1 MRIVRTV
8 WRALLGLLA
17 ALAFSF
23 APAAAHNLAYAAA
36 RAEIAE
42 DGGFEITLNFH
53 TAAFL
58 LGEPQAH
65 LSAEARD
72 RWTRLGDADLSRL
85 VGAGAAFLK
94 GAVEVY
100 ADGVAIDIE
109 SVSFPDPAEL
119 RADGLVPPEDA
130 RPSAPVILRGHLGP
144 RAGSFAVVAPDSFP
158 EMLLTV
164 EDWRGAR
171 VVEALRPGG
180 RSHPFLLHEAAA
192 RGEVLVAVPSWLMTT
207 AQFGAL
213 GFEHILPLGLDHIL
227 FVLSLFLLAQRWQPL
242 VGQVTAFTLAHSV
255 TLAFATFN
263 LVSVP
268 AIIVEPM
275 IAATIALVAL
285 DNLRSPTLQ
294 PWRIAA
300 VFAFGLLHGL
310 GFASA
315 LKRLGLPQ
323 GDEAL
328 ALISFNLGVE
338 AGQVAVLAMAFLA
351 VGWARDKP
359 WFRQRVVVPASLAI
373 AGIAV
378 WWLIERIA
386 FSA

>member
-1 MRIVRTV
+1 M
-8 WRALLGLLA
+8 AL
-17 ALAFSF
+17 ST
-23 APAAAHNLAYAAA
+23 APAAAHNLAYAVA
-36 RAEIAE
+36 RAAIAE
-42 DGGFEITLNFH
+42 DGGFEIALNFH

-65 LSAEARD
+65 LSAEARE
-72 RWTRLGDADLSRL
+72 RWAKLGDAELARLSGE
-85 VGAGAAFLK
+85 GARFLK

-100 ADGVAIDIE
+100 SDGLVVDIE

-130 RPSAPVILRGHLGP
+130 RPSAPVILRGRLGP
-144 RAGSFAVVAPDSFP
+144 RAGSFTVVAPDAFP
-158 EMLLTV
+158 ETLLTI

-180 RSHPFLLHEAAA
+180 RSHPFLLHEGAA
-192 RGEVLVAVPSWLMTT
+192 RGEVLVAIPFWLVTT

-227 FVLSLFLLAQRWQPL
+227 FVLGLFLLAQRWRPL
-242 VGQVTAFTLAHSV
+242 VAQVTAFTAAHSV
-255 TLAFATFN
+255 TLALAAFD

-268 AIIVEPM
+268 AIIVEPL

-285 DNLRSPTLQ
+285 DNLRSPALQ

-300 VFAFGLLHGL
+300 VFGFGLLHGL

-315 LKRLGLPQ
+315 LERLGLPQ

-328 ALISFNLGVE
+328 ALISFNLGIE
-338 AGQVAVLAMAFLA
+338 AGQVAVLAVAFLT

-373 AGIAV
+373 AGIAA

>member
-1 MRIVRTV
+1 M
-8 WRALLGLLA
+8 
-17 ALAFSF
+17 
-23 APAAAHNLAYAAA
+23 
-36 RAEIAE
+36 
-42 DGGFEITLNFH
+42 
-53 TAAFL
+53 
-58 LGEPQAH
+58 GEPQAH
-65 LSAEARD
+65 LTAGARERWAKLDDAE
-72 RWTRLGDADLSRL
+72 LSRL
-85 VGAGAAFLK
+85 SGEGARFLK
-94 GAVEVY
+94 DAVEVY
-100 ADGVAIDIE
+100 ADGVAVAIE
-109 SVSFPDPAEL
+109 EASFPDLAEL

-144 RAGSFAVVAPDSFP
+144 RAGSFAIVAPEVFP
-158 EMLLTV
+158 ETLLTV

-171 VVEALRPGG
+171 VVEALRAGG
-180 RSHPFLLHEAAA
+180 RSHPFLLREGAGH
-192 RGEVLVAVPSWLMTT
+192 GEVLVAVPAWLATL
-207 AQFGAL
+207 AQFGVL

-227 FVLSLFLLAQRWQPL
+227 FVLSLFLLAQRWRPL
-242 VGQVTAFTLAHSV
+242 LLQVTAFTLAHSV
-255 TLAFATFN
+255 TLALATFD

-268 AIIVEPM
+268 AAVVEPL
-275 IAATIALVAL
+275 IAATIVLVAL

-310 GFASA
+310 GFATA

-338 AGQVAVLAMAFLA
+338 AGQVAVLAIAFLA

-359 WFRQRVVVPASLAI
+359 WFRQRVAVPASLAV
-373 AGIAV
+373 AGMAS

-386 FSA
+386 FRA